1 MQIAARLLA
10 PNVARN
16 MARRRIT
23 HKFIGG
29 PDMSQHFDAVV
40 IGTGQGGSPLAVRLA
55 QSGRRTAVI
64 ERHLFGGTCVNVGC
78 TPTKTY
84 VASARA
90 AHVARTAASYGV
102 MIGGDI
108 VVDMARVKARKDAVI
123 AGSREGVEKWLRGTK
138 HLSVFNGHARF
149 IGTHALRIEASDGT
163 TQDIDADEIFINT
176 GTRAA
181 VPSIEGLDR
190 VPYLTNSTV
199 LELTQLPEHLV
210 IVGASYIALEFG
222 QMFRR
227 FGSRVTLLVRGER
240 ILTREDADVAQAMQD
255 VLAREGVEF
264 RFGTEIERVEASAQ
278 GVRIHTGD
286 AAIDASHLLFATG
299 RIPNTD
305 DLGLEHAGI
314 EPNRHGMI
322 DVDGQL
328 RTKIDGIWALGDVNG
343 RGAFTHT
350 SWNDYEVIA
359 SNVLDGESR
368 SVDDRIMTYAVF
380 VDPPFARVGMS
391 EEEVRKDGRD
401 ALIATM
407 PMSRV
412 GRAKERGETDG
423 FMKALVDART
433 ERILGASI
441 FGIEGDEAIH
451 AFVDIMNADASYKV
465 LQRAMH
471 IHPTVSEL
479 IPTLL
484 GMLKPL
490 KPMKPLRH

>member
-1 MQIAARLLA
+1 
-10 PNVARN
+10 
-16 MARRRIT
+16 
-23 HKFIGG
+23 
-29 PDMSQHFDAVV
+29 MSQHFDAAV

-90 AHVARTAASYGV
+90 AHVARTAAQYGV

-108 VVDMARVKARKDAVI
+108 VIDMARVKARKDEVI
-123 AGSREGVEKWLRGTK
+123 GGSRTGIETWLRGTEN
-138 HLSVFNGHARF
+138 LTVFKGHARF
-149 IGTHALRIEASDGT
+149 TGPHALSIEAGDGS
-163 TQDIDADEIFINT
+163 TQDIEADLVIINT

-181 VPSIEGLDR
+181 VPKVEGLAH
-190 VPYLTNSTV
+190 VPYLTNSTI
-199 LELTQLPEHLV
+199 LELTEVPKHLV

-227 FGSRVTLLVRGER
+227 FGSRVTLLVRGDR
-240 ILTREDADVAQAMQD
+240 ILTREDEDVARAMQD
-255 VLAREGVEF
+255 VFVREGIEF
-264 RFGTEIERVEASAQ
+264 RFGAQIGRVEASAG
-278 GVRIHTGD
+278 GVRIVGGD
-286 AAIDASHLLFATG
+286 ETIDASHLLFATG

-305 DLGLEHAGI
+305 DLGLERAGI
-314 EPNRHGMI
+314 ALNRHGMI

-328 RTKIDGIWALGDVNG
+328 RTAVEGIYALGDVNG

-350 SWNDYEVIA
+350 SWNDYEIIA
-359 SNVLDGESR
+359 SNLLDGESR
-368 SVDDRIMTYAVF
+368 SVDTRIMAYAVF

-391 EEEVRKDGRD
+391 EEDVRRDGRE
-401 ALIATM
+401 ALIAVM
-407 PMSRV
+407 PMTRV
-412 GRAKERGETDG
+412 GRARERGETDG

-433 ERILGASI
+433 KRFLGAAI
-441 FGIEGDEAIH
+441 YGIEGDEVIH
-451 AFVDIMNADASYKV
+451 TFVDIMNADAPFTT

-484 GMLKPL
+484 EGLKPL
-490 KPMKPLRH
+490 A

>member
-1 MQIAARLLA
+1 
-10 PNVARN
+10 
-16 MARRRIT
+16 MA
-23 HKFIGG
+23 
-29 PDMSQHFDAVV
+29 QHFDAVV

-55 QSGRRTAVI
+55 QSGKRTAVI

-90 AHVARTAASYGV
+90 AHVARTAAQYGV

-108 VVDMARVKARKDAVI
+108 TIDMARVKARKDEVI
-123 AGSREGVEKWLRGTK
+123 EGSRTGIEKWLRGTK
-138 HLSVFNGHARF
+138 NVTVFRGHARF
-149 IGTHALRIEASDGT
+149 TAPHTLSIEASDGS
-163 TQDIDADEIFINT
+163 TQDIDADLVFINT
-176 GTRAA
+176 GTRAV
-181 VPSIEGLDR
+181 VPKVDGLER
-190 VPYLTNSTV
+190 VPYLTNSTI
-199 LELTQLPEHLV
+199 LELTEVPEHLV

-240 ILTREDADVAQAMQD
+240 ILTREDEDVARAMQD
-255 VLAREGVEF
+255 VLVREGVVF
-264 RFGTEIERVEASAQ
+264 RFGAQIGRVEPSS
-278 GVRIHTGD
+278 GGMRIVCGD
-286 AAIDASHLLFATG
+286 ETIDASHLLFATG
-299 RIPNTD
+299 RTPNTD

-314 EPNRHGMI
+314 AVNRHGMI

-328 RTKIDGIWALGDVNG
+328 RTQVEGVYALGDVNG

-350 SWNDYEVIA
+350 SWNDYEIIA
-359 SNVLDGESR
+359 SNLLDGESR
-368 SVDDRIMTYAVF
+368 SVDTRIMAYAVF

-391 EEEVRKDGRD
+391 EEEVRKDGRA

-433 ERILGASI
+433 QRFLGAAI
-441 FGIEGDEAIH
+441 YGIEGDEVIH
-451 AFVDIMNADASYKV
+451 TFIDIMNADAPFMT

-484 GMLKPL
+484 EGLRPL
-490 KPMKPLRH
+490 G